1 MGRLNMAP
9 SEKEM
14 TMKNTEKHPI
24 SSVDFAIGGMTCAS
38 CVMRVEKALNEVAG
52 VESATVNLATERAHV
67 SFSEGTSAAEL
78 RNAIANA
85 GYEAT
90 IIGKAYNQTSG
101 AEPKAMGRKIVIAVI
116 LSLPLSLPML
126 LNFAGVHWILPG
138 WMQLLLATPVQIWLE
153 AGFYRS
159 GTFSM

>member
-1 MGRLNMAP
+1 MAP

-24 SSVDFAIGGMTCAS
+24 RSVDFAIGGMSCAS
-38 CVMRVEKALNEVAG
+38 CVMRVEKALSEVAG

-90 IIGKAYNQTSG
+90 IIGKAHNQKSG
-101 AEPKAMGRKIVIAVI
+101 AEPKAMGWKIVIAFI

-126 LNFAGVHWILPG
+126 LNLAGFHWMLPG
-138 WMQLLLATPVQIWLE
+138 WMQWLLATPVQFWLG